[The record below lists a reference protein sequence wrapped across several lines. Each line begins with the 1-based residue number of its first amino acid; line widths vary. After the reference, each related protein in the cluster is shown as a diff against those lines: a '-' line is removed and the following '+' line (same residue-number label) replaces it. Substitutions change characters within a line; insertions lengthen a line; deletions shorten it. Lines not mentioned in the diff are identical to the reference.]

1 METIS
6 SIRFS
11 FTRKGELRAE
21 LTLTGADGVRSYPRI
36 VNAAAAIAAAKAL
49 GADIRGFNRE
59 VTLKNP
65 EAISANGGKPTVIV
79 AEYATTPIRASLAL
93 LGDYAEVDVASIRLA
108 GATSADAEAV
118 KSLVA
123 GVKLTTV
130 AARAAKSSAAADDND
145 LA

>member
-21 LTLTGADGVRSYPRI
+21 LTLVGADGVRSYPRI
-36 VNAAAAIAAAKAL
+36 ANAADSIKAATAA
-49 GADIRGFNRE
+49 GADIRGYDRE
-59 VTLKNP
+59 VALKNP
-65 EAISANGGKPTVIV
+65 EAIAANGGKGTVVV
-79 AEYATTPIRASLAL
+79 AEYATTPVRMSVTL
-93 LGDYAEVDVASIRLA
+93 LGDYAEVDVTSVRLA
-108 GATSADAEAV
+108 GATEADAIAV

-123 GVKLTTV
+123 GVTRVPV
-130 AARAAKSSAAADDND
+130 AARAAKPAPASEDND